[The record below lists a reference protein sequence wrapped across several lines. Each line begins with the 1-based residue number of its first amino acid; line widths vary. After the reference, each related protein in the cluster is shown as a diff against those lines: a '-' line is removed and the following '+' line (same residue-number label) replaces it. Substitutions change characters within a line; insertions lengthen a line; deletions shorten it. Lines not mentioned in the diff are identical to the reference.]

1 MTGFKDA
8 ALRGT
13 MFSRLI
19 VRRVRLASGLILL
32 LFVTGH
38 LGNLALGLLSVD
50 AMERWRGVL
59 LIPWQTGFG
68 QTLLLTAA
76 IAHAGLG
83 LASLASRHS
92 LAISRTDWVQL
103 LLGLATPPLLV
114 NHVVGLQVTS
124 DLVAR
129 FSADYG
135 YVLAVYWRYA
145 PLNAL
150 QQLLVVV
157 IVWAHGTIGLYSNLV
172 LRRSWP
178 RLAPIVVPLFF
189 AIPILALLGFAH
201 AGEAVLARLASD
213 ADWRALIEQNLLVRQ
228 EVGDRLD
235 VIQAR
240 VFLVYGMTVA
250 LAVGVLVVNIL
261 RRRRMRVL
269 VSYDGGLTAVGRV
282 GMSVLE
288 VSRANDIPHAS
299 VCGGRARC
307 GTCRIIVFPD
317 ADLDAPAEA
326 ELATLHRVQAPA
338 DARLA
343 CQAHLRGRAV
353 SVRRVYPAY
362 VDVEAAREPENW
374 LAEAEPDRET
384 VP

>member
-1 MTGFKDA
+1 M
-8 ALRGT
+8 L
-13 MFSRLI
+13 FSRLI
-19 VRRVRLASGLILL
+19 ARRVRLGSGLLLL
-32 LFVTGH
+32 LFVAGH
-38 LGNLALGLLSVD
+38 LCNLALGLVSVD

-59 LIPWQTGFG
+59 LTPWQTGLG
-68 QTLLLTAA
+68 QSLLLAAA
-76 IAHAGLG
+76 IVHAGLG

-92 LAISRTDWVQL
+92 LAMSRTDWVQL

-129 FSADYG
+129 FDADYG

-145 PLNAL
+145 PLFAL

-157 IVWAHGTIGLYSNLV
+157 IVWAHGAIGLYSTLV
-172 LRRSWP
+172 LKRAWP
-178 RLAPIVVPLFF
+178 RLAPIVVPILF
-189 AIPILALLGFAH
+189 AIPILALLGFAR

-213 ADWRALIEQNLLVRQ
+213 EVWRALVEHNLQIIQQMRQ
-228 EVGDRLD
+228 RLD
-235 VIQAR
+235 AIESG
-240 VFLVYGMTVA
+240 VFLMYGIAVA
-250 LAVGVLVVNIL
+250 VAVGLLIANIL
-261 RRRRMRVL
+261 RRRRSRVV

-288 VSRANDIPHAS
+288 VSRANHIPHAS

-307 GTCRIIVFPD
+307 GTCRIIVPAD
-317 ADLDAPAEA
+317 ADLDPPAEA
-326 ELATLHRVQAPA
+326 ELATLHRVKAAA

-343 CQAHLRGRAV
+343 CQAHLLGRAL
-353 SVRRVYPAY
+353 SVRRVYPAF
-362 VDVEAAREPENW
+362 VDAEAAREPSSW
-374 LAEAEPDRET
+374 AATTEPDLEL

>member
-1 MTGFKDA
+1 M
-8 ALRGT
+8 L
-13 MFSRLI
+13 FSRLI
-19 VRRVRLASGLILL
+19 ARRVRLGSGLLLL
-32 LFVTGH
+32 LFVAGH
-38 LGNLALGLLSVD
+38 LCNLALGLVSVD

-59 LIPWQTGFG
+59 LTPWQTGLG
-68 QTLLLTAA
+68 QSLLLAAA
-76 IAHAGLG
+76 IVHAGLG

-92 LAISRTDWVQL
+92 LAMSRTDWVQL

-129 FSADYG
+129 FDADYG

-145 PLNAL
+145 PLFAL

-157 IVWAHGTIGLYSNLV
+157 IVCAHGAIGLYSTLV
-172 LRRSWP
+172 LKRAWP
-178 RLAPIVVPLFF
+178 RLAPIVVPILF
-189 AIPILALLGFAH
+189 AIPILALLGFAR

-213 ADWRALIEQNLLVRQ
+213 EVWRALVEHNLQIIQQMRQ
-228 EVGDRLD
+228 RLD
-235 VIQAR
+235 AIESG
-240 VFLVYGMTVA
+240 VFLMYGIAVA
-250 LAVGVLVVNIL
+250 VAVGLLIANIL
-261 RRRRMRVL
+261 RQRRSRVV

-288 VSRANDIPHAS
+288 VSRANHIPHAS

-307 GTCRIIVFPD
+307 GTCRIIVSAD
-317 ADLDAPAEA
+317 ADLDPPAEA
-326 ELATLHRVQAPA
+326 ELATLHRVKAAA

-343 CQAHLRGRAV
+343 CQAHLLGRAL
-353 SVRRVYPAY
+353 SVRRVYPAF
-362 VDVEAAREPENW
+362 VDAEAAREPSSW
-374 LAEAEPDRET
+374 AATTEPDLEL